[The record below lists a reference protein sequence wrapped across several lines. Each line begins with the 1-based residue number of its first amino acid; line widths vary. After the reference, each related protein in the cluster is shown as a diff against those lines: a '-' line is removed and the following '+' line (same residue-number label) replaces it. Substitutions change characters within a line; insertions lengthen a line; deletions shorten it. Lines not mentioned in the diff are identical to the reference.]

1 VFRQGK
7 FAIVLSS
14 STRRGNSPDRHLHGQ
29 KSPEDDQ
36 TRGKFLND
44 FVLHSRCI
52 KEAGMKRDR
61 IREEREVTYYILD
74 YLSDN
79 PDAGDTLEG
88 ILEWWLLTRSI
99 KFEMGTVSQAVASL
113 VAEGLIMEQK
123 GLDSRSIYRV
133 KQTEEDRQKI
143 SDRLKEIRR
152 SLQD

>member
-1 VFRQGK
+1 MGRKARKTTRPKANF
-7 FAIVLSS
+7 
-14 STRRGNSPDRHLHGQ
+14 STISYCTVDALRKP
-29 KSPEDDQ
+29 
-36 TRGKFLND
+36 
-44 FVLHSRCI
+44 V
-52 KEAGMKRDR
+52 MKRDP

-123 GLDSRSIYRV
+123 GLDSRSIYR
-133 KQTEEDRQKI
+133 
-143 SDRLKEIRR
+143 
-152 SLQD
+152 

>member
-1 VFRQGK
+1 
-7 FAIVLSS
+7 
-14 STRRGNSPDRHLHGQ
+14 
-29 KSPEDDQ
+29 
-36 TRGKFLND
+36 
-44 FVLHSRCI
+44 
-52 KEAGMKRDR
+52 MKRDR

-133 KQTEEDRQKI
+133 KQTDEDRQKI